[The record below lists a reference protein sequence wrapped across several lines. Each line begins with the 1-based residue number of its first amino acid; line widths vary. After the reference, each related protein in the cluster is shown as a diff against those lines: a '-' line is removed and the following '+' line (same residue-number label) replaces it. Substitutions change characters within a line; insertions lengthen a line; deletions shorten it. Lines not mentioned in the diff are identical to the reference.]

1 MSFLLINTLAS
12 YNLYYANLHSHTRY
26 SDGRGTPAHAFA
38 YARDT
43 ARIHILAITD
53 HGEMLDSL
61 EWADTQWQ
69 AQQATI
75 PGVFLGLVGFEWTSW
90 TQGHINIFNTPNY
103 TNRDSTPTIDSLY
116 HWLQTQPNA
125 IGQFNHPWPTA
136 FNSFSYNP
144 AADSFML
151 LYEMQTAEQANWYH
165 IALDSGWRVTIA
177 ANQDNHFADWG
188 MGKQLTGI
196 WADTLTKSSIIQAIK
211 AHRTFGT
218 LDRNFQLWFKAN
230 GHWMGSTIADDEISF
245 EIWAFDP
252 DTQDFIKRIDII
264 TNGNT
269 IVDSIIL
276 GNTNYFIFQTKRLVN
291 NQSSSYFF
299 VRVIENDSDYII
311 SSPIWIRRLAIDPDL
326 TKMPGV
332 GSLLIYPNPFTTN
345 INFLFLPDS
354 LSVLK
359 IYSATGQKVRTLSLA
374 IQDKTCLAR
383 RAKDFSPGLKHITWD
398 GNDDLGN
405 PVPTGLYFVSFEREN
420 KFIRGKCQKIIR
432 LPNSSNLRSTSGGS
446 LFKSK
451 DKIMLKE
458 RWQ

>member
-1 MSFLLINTLAS
+1 
-12 YNLYYANLHSHTRY
+12 
-26 SDGRGTPAHAFA
+26 
-38 YARDT
+38 
-43 ARIHILAITD
+43 
-53 HGEMLDSL
+53 
-61 EWADTQWQ
+61 
-69 AQQATI
+69 
-75 PGVFLGLVGFEWTSW
+75 
-90 TQGHINIFNTPNY
+90 
-103 TNRDSTPTIDSLY
+103 
-116 HWLQTQPNA
+116 
-125 IGQFNHPWPTA
+125 
-136 FNSFSYNP
+136 
-144 AADSFML
+144 
-151 LYEMQTAEQANWYH
+151 
-165 IALDSGWRVTIA
+165 
-177 ANQDNHFADWG
+177 
-188 MGKQLTGI
+188 
-196 WADTLTKSSIIQAIK
+196 
-211 AHRTFGT
+211 
-218 LDRNFQLWFKAN
+218 
-230 GHWMGSTIADDEISF
+230 
-245 EIWAFDP
+245 
-252 DTQDFIKRIDII
+252 
-264 TNGNT
+264 
-269 IVDSIIL
+269 
-276 GNTNYFIFQTKRLVN
+276 
-291 NQSSSYFF
+291 
-299 VRVIENDSDYII
+299 
-311 SSPIWIRRLAIDPDL
+311 LAIDPDL